1 MKNRK
6 PPEDSVVD
14 IRRWLQEALP
24 RIVLAP
30 SFLITIVFVYGF
42 ILWTGYL
49 SFTASRLLPVYRWV
63 GFKQYIRLWSLPNWY
78 KALENL
84 LIFGS
89 LYIGICV
96 FLGLIL
102 AILIDQKIRIEGM
115 IRPIMLYPM
124 AISFIVTGTAWKWFL
139 NPGLG
144 LEKTVREWGFE
155 SFTFDWIIDGD
166 MAIYTVVMAA
176 VWQSTGFVMAIFL
189 AGLRGIDTDIIKAAY
204 LEDASL
210 FQIYRKIILPQLR
223 PAILSAVI
231 ILSHMAIKSYDLVIA
246 LTGGGPGN
254 ATELPATFMY
264 SYTFT
269 RNRMGVGAASAVIMF
284 MTVVSVMLPYI
295 YAELKEKDHDQRGE

>member
-1 MKNRK
+1 M
-6 PPEDSVVD
+6 
-14 IRRWLQEALP
+14 
-24 RIVLAP
+24 
-30 SFLITIVFVYGF
+30 
-42 ILWTGYL
+42 
-49 SFTASRLLPVYRWV
+49 PVYRWV

-84 LIFGS
+84 LIFGF
-89 LYIGICV
+89 LYISICCI
-96 FLGLIL
+96 LGLIL
-102 AILIDQKIRIEGM
+102 AILIDQKIRIEGV

-144 LEKTVREWGFE
+144 LQKTVQGWGFE
-155 SFTFDWIIDGD
+155 AFTFDWIINGD

-204 LEDASL
+204 LENASI
-210 FQIYRKIILPQLR
+210 FQIYWKIILPQLR
-223 PAILSAVI
+223 SAILSAII
-231 ILSHMAIKSYDLVIA
+231 ILSHMAIKSYDLVVA

-269 RNRMGVGAASAVIMF
+269 RNRMGVGAASAIIMF

>member
-1 MKNRK
+1 MKK
-6 PPEDSVVD
+6 KIYDDGSGID
-14 IRRWLQEALP
+14 IRGWLQDAIP

-30 SFLITIVFVYGF
+30 SFLITIIFVYGF

-49 SFTASRLLPVYRWV
+49 SFTASRMMPSYKWV
-63 GFKQYIRLWSLPNWY
+63 GLKQYIKLWSLPNWY

-89 LYIGICV
+89 LYIGICCI
-96 FLGLIL
+96 LGLIL

-144 LEKTVREWGFE
+144 LQKTVQEWGFE
-155 SFTFDWIIDGD
+155 NFTFDWIINGD

-204 LEDASL
+204 LEDATI

-223 PAILSAVI
+223 PAFLSAII

-269 RNRMGVGAASAVIMF
+269 RNRMGIGAASAVIMF
-284 MTVVSVMLPYI
+284 MTVVSIMLPYI
-295 YAELKEKDHDQRGE
+295 DRKSVV

>member
-1 MKNRK
+1 M
-6 PPEDSVVD
+6 
-14 IRRWLQEALP
+14 P

-231 ILSHMAIKSYDLVIA
+231 ILSHMAIKSYDL
-246 LTGGGPGN
+246 GN

>member
-6 PPEDSVVD
+6 PPEDSGVD

>member
-1 MKNRK
+1 MKK
-6 PPEDSVVD
+6 KIYDDGSGLA
-14 IRRWLQEALP
+14 IRGWLQDAMP

-30 SFLITIVFVYGF
+30 SFLITVVFVYGF

-49 SFTASRLLPVYRWV
+49 SFTASRMMPSYKWV
-63 GFKQYIRLWSLPNWY
+63 GFKQYIKLWSLPNWY

-84 LIFGS
+84 VIFGS
-89 LYIGICV
+89 LYIGICCI
-96 FLGLIL
+96 LGLLL

-144 LEKTVREWGFE
+144 LQKTVQEWGFE
-155 SFTFDWIIDGD
+155 SFTFDWIINGD

-204 LEDASL
+204 LEDATI

-223 PAILSAVI
+223 PAFLSAII

-269 RNRMGVGAASAVIMF
+269 RNRMGIGAASAVIMF
-284 MTVVSVMLPYI
+284 MTVVSIMLPYI